1 MSIIL
6 LKEHWNNL
14 QIFQL
19 KQKKAKTRFLL
30 VTVDVQ
36 TGDAVTFDSYTKE
49 AKYHDDKNIIFI
61 MKV

>member
-19 KQKKAKTRFLL
+19 KQKKAKEILTSGCRCK
-30 VTVDVQ
+30 TD
-36 TGDAVTFDSYTKE
+36 DAVTFDSYTNE
-49 AKYHDDKNIIFI
+49 AKYHDEKDIVF
-61 MKV
+61 M